1 MVSLGDEEERIMT
14 TERVIY
20 PWYKKEDTD
29 AFFALLQNNLAN
41 FVLIAVTML
50 GMGFPASIVFG
61 KVIPG
66 AAVAVIVGNLY
77 YAYSANRLAKKEN
90 RTDVTALSYGISTP
104 VMFVF
109 LFGILGPAL
118 ALTGDHELAWK
129 IGVAAALI
137 SGLIEVAVSF
147 TGNWVR
153 KNLPRAA
160 LLGALA
166 GVALTF
172 VAGEML
178 FHTFSLPVV
187 GLVSLAIIIVGI
199 IGKIA
204 MPFKIPTSL
213 FAIIIGT
220 ILAFVLGY
228 QSFSDISD
236 AFGHIG
242 FYPFLPTFSFFE
254 GYTYLFGALVGLF
267 AVLIP
272 ISLYNAVETMNNV
285 DAMSAE
291 GDSYDVREC
300 QAVDGMGT
308 VIGAFFG
315 GLFPTTV
322 YIATVG
328 SKKMGAG
335 RGYSILNAAVFALL
349 ALTGA
354 IAILSALIP
363 MAAIAPI
370 LVFVGISMVST
381 SFSSNEKKYYPAVAI
396 AMLPYLANYMMTRF
410 NNAAPEVVANI
421 SEGIVPLGNGAMF
434 TAIIIGSITVCIID
448 RDFIRASIFT
458 LIGAGLSFIGLM
470 HAPSLAINASPDF
483 TLGYIIIA
491 VFFVY
496 LYFANKNQT
505 KLEHSELQS
514 SSTKRSA

>member
-1 MVSLGDEEERIMT
+1 MSTKSV
-14 TERVIY
+14 VY

-50 GMGFPASIVFG
+50 GMGFPSSIVFG

-66 AAVAVIVGNLY
+66 AAVAVIAGNLY

-118 ALTGDHELAWK
+118 AITGDHELAWK

-137 SGLIEVAVSF
+137 SGFIEVAVSF

-153 KNLPRAA
+153 HNLPRAA

-178 FHTFSLPVV
+178 FHTFSVPVV
-187 GLVSLAIIIVGI
+187 GLVALAIIIVGI
-199 IGKIA
+199 IGKVS
-204 MPFKIPTSL
+204 MPFRIPTSL

-220 ILAFVLGY
+220 LLAFLLGY
-228 QSFSDISD
+228 QSISD
-236 AFGHIG
+236 FTNAFEHIG
-242 FYPFLPTFSFFE
+242 FYPFLPSIAFFE
-254 GYTYLFGALVGLF
+254 GFTYLFGALVGLF

-335 RGYSILNAAVFALL
+335 RGYSILNALVFAVL

-354 IAILSALIP
+354 VAVLSALIP

-370 LVFVGISMVST
+370 LVFVGISMVAT

-396 AMLPYLANYMMTRF
+396 AMLPYLGNYMMTRF
-410 NNAAPEVVANI
+410 NNAAPEVVAGI
-421 SEGIVPLGNGAMF
+421 SEGIVPLGQGAMF
-434 TAIIIGSITVCIID
+434 TAIILGAVTVCIID
-448 RDFIRASIFT
+448 KDFIKASIFSV
-458 LIGAGLSFIGLM
+458 IAAFLSFIGLM
-470 HAPSLAINASPDF
+470 HSPSLTFNAAPDF
-483 TLGYIIIA
+483 MLGYLLVA
-491 VFFVY
+491 AFFVY
-496 LYFANKNQT
+496 LHFANKPNQQIN
-505 KLEHSELQS
+505 EHE
-514 SSTKRSA
+514 KKNAA

>member
-1 MVSLGDEEERIMT
+1 MSTKSV
-14 TERVIY
+14 VY

-50 GMGFPASIVFG
+50 GMGFPSSIVLG

-66 AAVAVIVGNLY
+66 AAVAVIAGNLY

-118 ALTGDHELAWK
+118 AITGDHELAWK

-137 SGLIEVAVSF
+137 SGFIEVAVSF

-153 KNLPRAA
+153 HNLPRAA

-178 FHTFSLPVV
+178 FHTFSVPVV
-187 GLVSLAIIIVGI
+187 GLVALAIIIVGI
-199 IGKIA
+199 IGKVS
-204 MPFKIPTSL
+204 MPFRIPTSL

-220 ILAFVLGY
+220 LLAFLLGY
-228 QSFSDISD
+228 QSISD
-236 AFGHIG
+236 FTNAFEHIG
-242 FYPFLPTFSFFE
+242 FYPFLPSITFFE
-254 GYTYLFGALVGLF
+254 GFTYLFGALVGLF

-285 DAMSAE
+285 DAMAAE

-335 RGYSILNAAVFALL
+335 RGYSILNALVFAVL

-354 IAILSALIP
+354 VAVLSALIP

-370 LVFVGISMVST
+370 LVFVGISMVAT

-396 AMLPYLANYMMTRF
+396 AMLPYLGNYMMTRF
-410 NNAAPEVVANI
+410 NNAAPEVVAGI
-421 SEGIVPLGNGAMF
+421 SEGIVPLGQGAMF
-434 TAIIIGSITVCIID
+434 TAIILGAVTVCIID
-448 RDFIRASIFT
+448 KDFIKASIFSV
-458 LIGAGLSFIGLM
+458 IAAFLSFIGLM
-470 HAPSLAINASPDF
+470 HSPSLTFNAAPDF
-483 TLGYIIIA
+483 MLGYLLIA

-496 LYFANKNQT
+496 LHFANKPNQQIN
-505 KLEHSELQS
+505 EHE
-514 SSTKRSA
+514 KKNAA